1 MDMSITIEHLRNW
14 IPIRAFW
21 EGQQLS
27 LDWCFMDERRFTE
40 PFFDQTIEKR
50 FREPFNLLFQHCTSI
65 GLLGELY
72 EKSPG
77 VPPSGFI
84 FHLSR
89 CGSTLVS
96 QMLAALSLN
105 IVVSEASPIDAVLR
119 SNLFNAKVSDTQRA
133 EWLKWIVN
141 AFGQQRSAEEKHYFI
156 KFDSWHAFHL
166 DLIRAAFPNV
176 PFIFLYRNPVEI
188 IVSQIRQRGAQMI
201 PGVIN
206 QLLPDTD
213 LQTIIRMPPEEYC
226 ARILAEICQHTIN
239 FARTDSIKLINYS
252 QLPQAVITAISSYF
266 GLDLS
271 ELETEMMAGA
281 AQFNAKTPQL
291 YFEPDATEKRA
302 AATDAAR
309 FAAAKY
315 VDRLYQ
321 GLEDIRLAR
330 IS

>member
-1 MDMSITIEHLRNW
+1 MSITIEHLRNW
-14 IPIRAFW
+14 TPIRVFW
-21 EGQQLS
+21 KEQRLS
-27 LDWCFMDERRFTE
+27 VDWCFMDEKRFTE

-65 GLLGELY
+65 EFLGELY

-84 FHLSR
+84 FHHSR

-96 QMLAALSLN
+96 QMLAALSSN
-105 IVVSEASPIDAVLR
+105 IVISEASPIDAILR
-119 SNLFNAKVSDTQRA
+119 SNLFNTQVSDNQRL

-141 AFGQQRSAEEKHYFI
+141 AFGQQRTADEKYYFI
-156 KFDSWHAFHL
+156 KFDSWHTFHL

-206 QLLPDTD
+206 QLLPGAD

-226 ARILAEICQHTIN
+226 ARVLAEICQHTIN
-239 FARTDSIKLINYS
+239 FARTDRIMLVNYL
-252 QLPQAVITAISSYF
+252 QLPQAVTTAISSYF
-266 GLDLS
+266 GLNLS
-271 ELETEMMAGA
+271 ESEMEMMAGT

-291 YFEPDATEKRA
+291 YFEPDAAEKRA
-302 AATDAAR
+302 AATEVAR

-321 GLEDIRLAR
+321 ELEDIRLTR